1 MVSCR
6 LTLRACAILIAQQ
19 QNRSLPFIQ
28 SRLCSCVGQLLRLS
42 TIGFVCISLPIS
54 ASEPQTN
61 TPKTLV
67 SVVQQ
72 VLDSNP
78 EVQGKLAAFNAAR
91 AEKQAAW
98 GAHLPRGDLRTG
110 SGRST
115 IDPDAKDGNSIS
127 YSRTTTSLTLSQLI
141 FDGFVTANDIRRLG
155 YTRAMRYFELL
166 DSAETTSA
174 EAVKMFGEITRYRK
188 LTSISEQ
195 NYAQHK
201 FVHDQIKSRVASGV
215 GRRVDLEL
223 ATGRMALAES
233 NYLNDLANLHDAMAG
248 YQRLVGELP
257 PNQLADLPDLNA
269 QIPLSSKNAV
279 LFAGQRNAGLR
290 AAMEGVQAAQAQA
303 RMRQGLFLP
312 RVELRLN
319 AERDS
324 NYLGQYAR
332 SNNTSEV
339 VVQWNFLNGGGDIA
353 RVRQFSELL
362 NVAKEVRDKTCRD
375 LRQSV
380 QSAWNNQRKLS
391 AQLELLDIH
400 QRTTE
405 AARNAFKAQFELG
418 QRTLLDLLDTENEL
432 FSAKRNRINGGID
445 LFQSQARL
453 LALMGRLT
461 QYLSVRELNVDA
473 PSEITEVMNEDSQ
486 DYCAADVPPSSVV
499 DRDDLDARAARI
511 NLEINTP
518 KNLQPPTPTPA
529 GAAAWGVAP
538 STPVTPTSSATVTPI
553 TPAPA
558 PSATELPPAMPAPR
572 TTLPVSGAEGVRM
585 ALDRWQ
591 QALARQ
597 EASIFVSSYAP
608 DFQPEFGLSRDEWEL
623 ARARRMTA
631 SKPQEVVLTHVKIEE
646 QPEGV
651 EVRFTQRVKTAAQR
665 GYELKKQQVWKQYGG
680 QWLIQEERTEQ

>member
-1 MVSCR
+1 MAYLAVSA
-6 LTLRACAILIAQQ
+6 LA
-19 QNRSLPFIQ
+19 LPAH
-28 SRLCSCVGQLLRLS
+28 
-42 TIGFVCISLPIS
+42 S
-54 ASEPQTN
+54 AERQAE
-61 TPKTLV
+61 TPKTLA

-72 VLDSNP
+72 VLDTNP

-98 GAHLPRGDLRTG
+98 GAHLPRADFRSGT
-110 SGRST
+110 GRST
-115 IDPDAKDGNSIS
+115 IDPNAINGNSQS
-127 YSRTTTSLTLSQLI
+127 FSRNTSALTLSQLI

-166 DSAETTSA
+166 DSAETTAA
-174 EAVKMFGEITRYRK
+174 EAIRMFGEVTRYRK

-248 YQRLVGELP
+248 YQRLVGDLP
-257 PNQLADLPDLNA
+257 PRQLADLPDLA
-269 QIPLSSKNAV
+269 PQIPLSSKNAV
-279 LFAGQRNAGLR
+279 LLAGQRNAGLR
-290 AAMEGVQAAQAQA
+290 AAMEGVLAAQAQA

-312 RVELRLN
+312 RVELRLHS
-319 AERDS
+319 ERDS
-324 NYLGQYAR
+324 NFLGQYPR
-332 SNNTSEV
+332 NHTSSEV
-339 VVQWNFLNGGGDIA
+339 VVQWNLLNGGSDIA

-380 QSAWNNQRKLS
+380 QSAWNNQRKLT

-453 LALMGRLT
+453 LALMSKLT
-461 QYLSVRELNVDA
+461 PYLSVRQLNVDA
-473 PSEITEVMNEDSQ
+473 PSEIADVMDEDSQ
-486 DYCAADVPPSSVV
+486 DYCAADVPPSSII
-499 DRDDLDARAARI
+499 DRDELDTRAARI
-511 NLEINTP
+511 NLEVNTP
-518 KNLQPPTPTPA
+518 KNLQTAPPQTPA
-529 GAAAWGVAP
+529 GAAAWGVSSGTPAP
-538 STPVTPTSSATVTPI
+538 SSA
-553 TPAPA
+553 PAPA
-558 PSATELPPAMPAPR
+558 PASSALPSATLSPPTPVQ
-572 TTLPVSGAEGVRM
+572 TLRSPSASSIEAVRA

-591 QALARQ
+591 QALAKR
-597 EASIFVSSYAP
+597 ESAHFVSRYAP
-608 DFQPEFGLSRDEWEL
+608 DFQPEFGLARDEWEL
-623 ARARRMTA
+623 AKGRRMNA
-631 SKPQEVVLTHVKIEE
+631 NRPSEVILTNVKMEE
-646 QPEGV
+646 LPEGV
-651 EVRFTQRVKTAAQR
+651 MVRFAQQIKTAGQK
-665 GYELKKQQVWKQYGG
+665 GYALKKQQLWKQYGD
-680 QWLIQEERTEQ
+680 QWLIQQERTEQ